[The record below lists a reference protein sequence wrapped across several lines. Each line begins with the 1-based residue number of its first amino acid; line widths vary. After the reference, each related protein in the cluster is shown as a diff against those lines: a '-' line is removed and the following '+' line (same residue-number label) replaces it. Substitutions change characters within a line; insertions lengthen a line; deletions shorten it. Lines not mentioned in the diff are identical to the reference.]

1 VSLWSATLS
10 EAGEQRTLWFALAV
24 VAISILVHLGARGEQ
39 ARLRRALVLFILY
52 LVLLPIAAYLRLANH
67 PALPEVR
74 VALFVSEALTLIGL
88 SAILLFGLL
97 LPRAR
102 LDVPQILRDVLV
114 ASAAV
119 VAFFAIASR
128 SGFNVSGLI
137 ATSTVLTAVV
147 GLSLQDTLGNLMAG
161 LALQMDHSVA
171 QGDWITV
178 GDVTGRVTEIRW
190 RSTSLETRNWETL
203 VVPNSVLVKNSFLVL
218 GRREGAPSLWRRTVL
233 FNVDFRFAPNDVI
246 PAVVEEICDGPIE
259 GVAAAPA
266 PNCILLSFHES
277 YARYAVRYWLANLAA
292 DDATDSVIRTR
303 IYFALKR
310 AGIPL
315 SIPAHAVFL
324 TEESKEREADK
335 AGEEQR
341 RRMEALARVEF
352 FDQLADADRARLAA
366 GLRDAPFARGEVMTR
381 QGDEAHW
388 LYLILEGEAQVSVRG
403 EGGMER
409 SVARLGRGNL
419 FGEMSLMT
427 GAPRAATV
435 VAITDVECYRLD
447 KAVFKDVLK
456 DRPELAERAAEI
468 LARRTLGLEA
478 ARHELDEEAKRRHL
492 ESAKT
497 DLLDRI
503 RGFFGLADDPPA
515 GRSA

>member
-1 VSLWSATLS
+1 VSLWSAIVT
-10 EAGEQRTLWFALAV
+10 EAGEQRTLWFVLGVIAVAL
-24 VAISILVHLGARGEQ
+24 LVHLGARGERD
-39 ARLRRALVLFILY
+39 RLRRALLLFALY
-52 LVLLPIAAYLRLANH
+52 LVLLPVAAYLRLVNH
-67 PALPEVR
+67 GAYPQVR
-74 VALFVSEALTLIGL
+74 VALLVSEAVTLIGL
-88 SAILLFGLL
+88 GAILLFGLL
-97 LPRAR
+97 LPRVR

-114 ASAAV
+114 AGTAV
-119 VAFFAIASR
+119 VAFFAIASQ

-137 ATSTVLTAVV
+137 ATSTVITAVV
-147 GLSLQDTLGNLMAG
+147 GLSMQDTLGNLMAG
-161 LALQMDHSVA
+161 LALQMDRSVA
-171 QGDWITV
+171 EGDWITV
-178 GDVTGRVTEIRW
+178 GEVSGRVTEIRW

-218 GRREGAPSLWRRTVL
+218 GRREGSPALWRRTVH
-233 FNVDFRFAPNDVI
+233 FNVDFRFAPNDVVQ
-246 PAVVEEICDGPIE
+246 AVIEEICDGPIE
-259 GVAAAPA
+259 GVGAHPA

-277 YARYAVRYWLANLAA
+277 YARYAVRYWLSNLAA
-292 DDATDSVIRTR
+292 DDATDSIVRTR

-324 TEESKEREADK
+324 TEESKERQADK
-335 AGEEQR
+335 AGEEQT
-341 RRMEALARVEF
+341 RRMEALGRVEF

-366 GLRDAPFARGEVMTR
+366 GLRDAPFTRGEVMTR

-388 LYLILEGEAQVSVRG
+388 LYLILEGEALVTVRG
-403 EGGMER
+403 EGGLER
-409 SVARLGRGNL
+409 PVARLGRGNL
-419 FGEMSLMT
+419 FGEMGLMT

-435 VAITDVECYRLD
+435 VAITDVKCYRLD

-468 LARRTLGLEA
+468 LARRTLGLEV

-497 DLLDRI
+497 DLLGRI
-503 RGFFGLADDPPA
+503 RGFFGLGDDLA
-515 GRSA
+515 R

>member
-1 VSLWSATLS
+1 MSFWSAVAT
-10 EAGEQRTLWFALAV
+10 EAGEQRTLWFVVGVLAV
-24 VAISILVHLGARGEQ
+24 ALLVRLGAREERV
-39 ARLRRALVLFILY
+39 RLRRALLLFALY
-52 LVLLPIAAYLRLANH
+52 LVLLPIAAHLRLINH
-67 PALPEVR
+67 SAYPQVR
-74 VALFVSEALTLIGL
+74 VALLLSEAVTIIGL

-114 ASAAV
+114 AGTAV
-119 VAFFAIASR
+119 VAFFAIASE
-128 SGFNVSGLI
+128 SGFNISGLI

-161 LALQMDHSVA
+161 LALQMDRSVA
-171 QGDWITV
+171 EGDWITV
-178 GDVTGRVTEIRW
+178 GEVTGRVTEIRW
-190 RSTSLETRNWETL
+190 RSTSVETRNWETL

-218 GRREGAPSLWRRTVL
+218 GRREGAPAHWRRTVP
-233 FNVDFRFAPNDVI
+233 FHVDFRYAPSD
-246 PAVVEEICDGPIE
+246 VVEAVIEELCDGPIE
-259 GVAAAPA
+259 GVAAQPP
-266 PNCILLSFHES
+266 PNCILAAFHES
-277 YARYAVRYWLANLAA
+277 YARYAVRYWLTNLAA
-292 DDATDSVIRTR
+292 DDATDSIVRTR

-310 AGIPL
+310 ASIPM
-315 SIPAHAVFL
+315 SIPAHAVFV

-335 AGEEQR
+335 AGEEQEKR
-341 RRMEALARVEF
+341 IQALGKVEF
-352 FDQLADADRARLAA
+352 FDQLSDAERARLAA
-366 GLRDAPFARGEVMTR
+366 GLRYAPFASGEVMTR

-388 LYLILEGEAQVSVRG
+388 LYLILEGEALVTVRG
-403 EGGMER
+403 EGGLER
-409 SVARLGRGNL
+409 PVARLARGNF

-435 VAITDVECYRLD
+435 VATTDVECYRLD

-478 ARHELDEEAKRRHL
+478 AKHELDEEAKRRHL

-497 DLLDRI
+497 DFLHRI
-503 RGFFGLADDPPA
+503 RSFFSL
-515 GRSA
+515 